1 MNHTTEEWDFTK
13 PPPYYAPRV
22 PTQNPNSLK
31 SSQNQIQSP
40 CLLSSLISVLKSM
53 IPTFNNKYLKYLFK
67 NPEMETILPTHKAKK
82 KNHKEKIKGR
92 YL

>member
-1 MNHTTEEWDFTK
+1 
-13 PPPYYAPRV
+13 
-22 PTQNPNSLK
+22 
-31 SSQNQIQSP
+31 
-40 CLLSSLISVLKSM
+40 M